1 MGKCQPTYPA
11 AADFLEDG
19 KKAAGGIVKGTG
31 RGGRRVPTSRPA
43 GKAEMSQRRPKTGT
57 SEERGPAFRA
67 EKRRASRGVRWSDRL
82 RSVFLRPCG
91 SRGREAEAAD
101 RKLRASAGTFLR
113 AAREELPPLKRRG
126 GHEKRAKGKK
136 KEKKEPRS
144 AAAYAAFP
152 GKGSDPGEPVC
163 LCARMP
169 STLKTKVIG
178 RVLFL
183 D

>member
-43 GKAEMSQRRPKTGT
+43 GKAEMPQRRPKTET
-57 SEERGPAFRA
+57 SKGRGPAFRA